1 MIIRVLVW
9 IARYFLALTFIFS
22 GFVKGVDPLGSAY
35 KFSDYFAAFNLGFL
49 EPLALVFA
57 FLLCAAELYIGLLL
71 LFRVKDLIAIWGSF
85 LFMAVF
91 TPLTLVLALYNPVS
105 DCGCFG
111 DAIVL
116 TNWETFFKN
125 IPLLLATMLLFLY
138 RKKLT
143 TVYGLRLN
151 NFLAVFLLAISF
163 LPSIHG
169 YRNLPLFDFRPFSV
183 GTNIPE
189 AMFIP
194 PDAPVDEYKTI
205 LLYEKNG
212 RVEEFNEEN
221 MPWQDTTWK
230 FVDSRS
236 ELVTRG
242 YIPKIDDFVITD
254 MDERD
259 VTESILHNSGYYLL
273 AVSYRLDLAHKASF
287 DKLNELY
294 YKALEQG
301 IGFACVTSSSP
312 GEIDRFVGQTG
323 VAFPFLLADEIMLK
337 TVIRANPGLML
348 LNNGTIIAKWHYR
361 NIPETDYFQGNLMS
375 KSLTSLRLGI
385 DSVWVIVL
393 LVSLL
398 GIFLGIRLLKNAF
411 NSSRKP

>member
-49 EPLALVFA
+49 ETLALVFA

>member
-1 MIIRVLVW
+1 
-9 IARYFLALTFIFS
+9 
-22 GFVKGVDPLGSAY
+22 
-35 KFSDYFAAFNLGFL
+35 
-49 EPLALVFA
+49 
-57 FLLCAAELYIGLLL
+57 
-71 LFRVKDLIAIWGSF
+71 LIAIWGSF